1 MIFWSLYELHFF
13 ISEFKFRRDPKIEP
27 LMKLVPTIKLT
38 GNSIVSPNKKFTLF
52 LIELFWIPIKSIKN
66 NDRLKESNKNN
77 FLTEIII
84 ISVVCTLILVQI
96 VDNAF
101 GNIFFFSKIFW
112 SCRQT

>member
-13 ISEFKFRRDPKIEP
+13 IKESKFIKDPKIEP
-27 LMKLVPTIKLT
+27 LIKLVPIIKLT

-52 LIELFWIPIKSIKN
+52 LIELFWIPMKSIKN
-66 NDRLKESNKNN
+66 NARLNEIIKNS

-84 ISVVCTLILVQI
+84 ISVISNLILIQV

-101 GNIFFFSKIFW
+101 SDIFFFCKIFW
-112 SCRQT
+112 GWRQA